1 MDTIFKCFFNN
12 WNSLQLDSKAPKIDD
27 KKVSA
32 AKPTFSGPSPAVQ
45 RKDSTGQKVE
55 SQSTLKSDDSSK
67 SAVISSQ
74 APQPHRIEKTPPF
87 AGDKLQHR

>member
-1 MDTIFKCFFNN
+1 M
-12 WNSLQLDSKAPKIDD
+12 LLDSKAPKIDD

-32 AKPTFSGPSPAVQ
+32 PKPAFSGPSPAVQ

-87 AGDKLQHR
+87 SGDKLQHR